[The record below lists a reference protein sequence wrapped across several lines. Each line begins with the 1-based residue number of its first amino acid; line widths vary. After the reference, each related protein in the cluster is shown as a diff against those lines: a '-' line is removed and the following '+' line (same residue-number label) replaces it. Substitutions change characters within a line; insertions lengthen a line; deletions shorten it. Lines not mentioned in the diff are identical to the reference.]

1 MIELKEPETPAF
13 FKLGFFGGTG
23 TGKTMTA
30 AKVLSQFIRDYCP
43 ERQLAFFD
51 TEPSAGYVKA
61 MVKEITGKPLLA
73 IHSRSFA
80 DLVQFVDLCREKG
93 YVGLIDSITHP
104 WRSLMADYLDAK
116 KSRIISA
123 GGNQANAKLSLKDW
137 GPLKDMWGVFSSKFA
152 WDATHLCM
160 SGREGDVWESIEDD
174 EGNSEMKK
182 TGVKMKTETETGFE
196 PSLLVQMKLVNGKHY
211 AHVVK
216 DRFDILTGKTSDAE
230 PDIEFFRPH
239 IEMLNLTGGGYSEN
253 KPEPVFKNIPG
264 PNYETI
270 KAQRAA
276 ILETIKDDIML
287 KHPGQTAEEKKQK
300 ILLLRKAFGTSSWTD
315 LEENFKKYP
324 LEKLEQGRIIII
336 TEQFI
341 EEVEKSCPEA

>member
-1 MIELKEPETPAF
+1 MIQLKEPETPAF
-13 FKLGFFGGTG
+13 LKLGFFGGTG

-43 ERQLAFFD
+43 DKQLAFFD

-80 DLVQFVDLCREKG
+80 DLVQFVDLCREKK

-104 WRSLMADYLDAK
+104 WRTLVEDYLAAK
-116 KSRIISA
+116 RSRVTGA
-123 GGNQANAKLSLKDW
+123 GGNTSNVRLTLKDW

-152 WDATHLCM
+152 WDPTHLCIC
-160 SGREGDVWESIEDD
+160 GREGDIWESVDD
-174 EGNSEMKK
+174 EEGNSEMKK

-196 PSLLVQMKLVNGKHY
+196 PSLLIQMKLLNGKHY

-216 DRFDILTGKTSDAE
+216 DRFDSLTGKTSEAE
-230 PDIEFFRPH
+230 PDIKFFRPH
-239 IEMLNLTGGGYSEN
+239 IEMLNLDGPGFKEN

-276 ILETIKDDIML
+276 LMESIKDDIML
-287 KHPGQTAEEKKQK
+287 IYPGQTAEEKKQK

-324 LEKLEQGRIIII
+324 QEKLEAGRIIIS
-336 TEQFI
+336 TEK
-341 EEVEKSCPEA
+341 EEDKTCQET

>member
-1 MIELKEPETPAF
+1 
-13 FKLGFFGGTG
+13 
-23 TGKTMTA
+23 
-30 AKVLSQFIRDYCP
+30 
-43 ERQLAFFD
+43 
-51 TEPSAGYVKA
+51 
-61 MVKEITGKPLLA
+61 
-73 IHSRSFA
+73 
-80 DLVQFVDLCREKG
+80 
-93 YVGLIDSITHP
+93 
-104 WRSLMADYLDAK
+104 
-116 KSRIISA
+116 
-123 GGNQANAKLSLKDW
+123 
-137 GPLKDMWGVFSSKFA
+137 
-152 WDATHLCM
+152 
-160 SGREGDVWESIEDD
+160 
-174 EGNSEMKK
+174 
-182 TGVKMKTETETGFE
+182 
-196 PSLLVQMKLVNGKHY
+196 MKLVNGKHY